1 VKSLLALLFVVAVI
15 STAVP
20 AQAQTNAPPA
30 QGPAKGKSAQ
40 TNAHDQLP
48 TENEVLA
55 AIKRNFGY
63 DPRTTARV
71 IFIRPSALPGIADV
85 VVSIN
90 NQPAQHIYVSADGK
104 RALLGEMV
112 PWGANPFQPARARL
126 AGAQGIDRGPANAA
140 TTLYV
145 FTDLQCADC
154 KTSQPVLDKLVID
167 FPQMRQVFLPV
178 PLPVHAWSM
187 TAAKYADCLGRT
199 DKTAFWPYI
208 NAVFKSQG
216 VIATDATSQLK
227 SMIPQADA
235 AKVDACIGDANTE
248 KRIFSSIDLSQ
259 AIELDVDEL
268 PTVFLNG
275 RKILNPASIP
285 YEKLKS
291 LVQFEQSNAGK

>member
-1 VKSLLALLFVVAVI
+1 VKSFLPKSLLVLSLTAALAI
-15 STAVP
+15 P
-20 AQAQTNAPPA
+20 AYAQTATP
-30 QGPAKGKSAQ
+30 GKSVQA
-40 TNAHDQLP
+40 NAHDQLP
-48 TENEVLA
+48 TENELLA

-63 DPRTTARV
+63 DPKTTARV

-85 VVSIN
+85 VVSID
-90 NQPAQHIYVSADGK
+90 NQPAQHLYISADGK
-104 RALLGEMV
+104 HALLGEMV

-126 AGAQGIDRGPANAA
+126 ASAQGIDRGPASAA
-140 TTLYV
+140 MTLYV

-154 KTSQPVLDKLVID
+154 KASQPVLDKLAID
-167 FPQMRQVFLPV
+167 FPQMRQMFMTV

-199 DKTAFWPYI
+199 DKTAYWPYI
-208 NAVFKSQG
+208 NAVFKSQD
-216 VIATDATSQLK
+216 VIDTDAANRLK

-235 AKVDACIGDANTE
+235 AKVEGCIADANTE
-248 KRIFSSIDLSQ
+248 KRIFGSIDLSQ

-285 YEKLKS
+285 YDKLKS
-291 LVQFEQSNAGK
+291 LVQFEMTNAGK